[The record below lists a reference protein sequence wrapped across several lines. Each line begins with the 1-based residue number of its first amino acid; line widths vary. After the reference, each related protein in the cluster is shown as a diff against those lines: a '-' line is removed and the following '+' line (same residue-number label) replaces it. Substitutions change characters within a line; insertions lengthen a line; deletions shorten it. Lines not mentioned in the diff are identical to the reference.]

1 MKQDVPNKLEGVMK
15 TVFDVPELE
24 ISREMVAD
32 DVNEWDSVT
41 HIDLIMNVETSFGV
55 RFKNSEIAKLENV
68 GSLIDLIEKH
78 LNSK

>member
-1 MKQDVPNKLEGVMK
+1 MK